1 MRGERM
7 RLSRAEVEHIAELV
21 KLALTGEEKE
31 VFALQLS
38 SILEHFQALQALD
51 TTGIPPTAQV
61 ITLKNVMRADEVT
74 PCLSPEEALANAPQA
89 EKGYFKVPTVL

>member
-1 MRGERM
+1 MG
-7 RLSRAEVEHIAELV
+7 LSRAEVEHIAELV
-21 KLALTGEEKE
+21 KLALTEEEKE

-61 ITLKNVMRADEVT
+61 IALKNVMRADEVT
-74 PCLSPEEALANAPQA
+74 PSLSPEEALANAPQA
-89 EKGYFKVPTVL
+89 EKGYFKVPAVL

>member
-1 MRGERM
+1 MG
-7 RLSRAEVEHIAELV
+7 LSRAEVEHIAELV
-21 KLALTGEEKE
+21 KLALTEEEKE

-61 ITLKNVMRADEVT
+61 ITLKNVTRADEVV
-74 PCLSPEEALANAPQA
+74 PSLSLEEALANAPQA
-89 EKGYFKVPTVL
+89 EKGYFKVPAVL

>member
-1 MRGERM
+1 MG
-7 RLSRAEVEHIAELV
+7 LSRAEVEHIAELV
-21 KLALTGEEKE
+21 KLALTEEEKE
-31 VFALQLS
+31 VFGVQLS
-38 SILEHFQALQALD
+38 SILEHFQALQALG

-89 EKGYFKVPTVL
+89 EKGYFKVPVVL

>member
-1 MRGERM
+1 MG
-7 RLSRAEVEHIAELV
+7 LSRAEVEHIAELV
-21 KLALTGEEKE
+21 KLALKEEEKE
-31 VFALQLS
+31 LFALQLS

-61 ITLKNVMRADEVT
+61 IALKNVMRADEVT
-74 PCLSPEEALANAPQA
+74 PSLSPEEALANAPRA

>member
-1 MRGERM
+1 MV
-7 RLSRAEVEHIAELV
+7 LSRAEVEHIAELV
-21 KLALTGEEKE
+21 KLALTEEEEE
-31 VFALQLS
+31 VFARQLS

-61 ITLKNVMRADEVT
+61 ITLRNVMRADEIT
-74 PCLSPEEALANAPQA
+74 PSLSPEEALVNAPQA

>member
-1 MRGERM
+1 MRRERM
-7 RLSRAEVEHIAELV
+7 GLSRAEVEHIAELV
-21 KLALTGEEKE
+21 KLALTEEEKE

-61 ITLKNVMRADEVT
+61 ITLKNVMRADEVI
-74 PCLSPEEALANAPQA
+74 PSLSPEEALANAPQA
-89 EKGYFKVPTVL
+89 EKGYFKVPAVL

>member
-1 MRGERM
+1 MRSERM
-7 RLSRAEVEHIAELV
+7 GLSRAEVEHIAELV
-21 KLALTGEEKE
+21 KLALTEEEKE
-31 VFALQLS
+31 VFGVQLS

-89 EKGYFKVPTVL
+89 EKGYFKVPVVL

>member
-1 MRGERM
+1 MG
-7 RLSRAEVEHIAELV
+7 LSQAEVEHIAELV
-21 KLALTGEEKE
+21 KLALTEEEKE

-61 ITLKNVMRADEVT
+61 ITLKNVTRADEVV
-74 PCLSPEEALANAPQA
+74 PSLSLEEALANAPQA
-89 EKGYFKVPTVL
+89 EKGYFKVPAVL

>member
-1 MRGERM
+1 MG
-7 RLSRAEVEHIAELV
+7 LSRAEVEHIAELV
-21 KLALTGEEKE
+21 RLALTEGEKE

-51 TTGIPPTAQV
+51 TTGISPTAQV

-89 EKGYFKVPTVL
+89 ERGYFKVPAIL

>member
-1 MRGERM
+1 MG
-7 RLSRAEVEHIAELV
+7 LSRAEVEHIAELV
-21 KLALTGEEKE
+21 KLTLTEGEKGI
-31 VFALQLS
+31 FALQLS

-74 PCLSPEEALANAPQA
+74 PCLSSEEALANAPQA
-89 EKGYFKVPTVL
+89 EKGYFKVPAVL